1 MQGQGSSKLDQV
13 KAQVKE
19 FSIDTFRTT
28 KQLFSEM
35 MGKGTRTVDPKV
47 DGECQ
52 IACVLKVDSVCQVA
66 CVPKLDGECQIVC
79 VPKVDGVCQIACVP
93 KVDGVCQIACVLTK
107 SAYGLY

>member
-1 MQGQGSSKLDQV
+1 MCKYIYRFIYIDIYRFTEHVYVSVDIFMHTDTHMCICILHCLMQGQGSSKLDQV

-47 DGECQ
+47 DGEC
-52 IACVLKVDSVCQVA
+52 
-66 CVPKLDGECQIVC
+66 
-79 VPKVDGVCQIACVP
+79 
-93 KVDGVCQIACVLTK
+93 
-107 SAYGLY
+107 